1 MIVQLQ
7 KTYYS
12 IEQYL
17 ELEETAEYKS
27 EYHDGEIIAMTG
39 GTTNHNKIALNF
51 CTNFKFLNKGKNY
64 DIYINDVR
72 LSIPLERRYTYP
84 DIMII
89 NDRSMY
95 EGDKK
100 TTVTNPLVIIEVL
113 SNSTQNYDKGEK
125 FKSYRSMPK
134 ARCAPESFQEYI
146 LIDQYSF
153 SVEQFIK
160 ESESEW
166 RFKEYLGENQR
177 LKLGK
182 IDFEIPF
189 SDIYEG
195 VVFAEDI

>member
-1 MIVQLQ
+1 MIAQLE

-12 IEQYL
+12 VEEYL

-27 EYHDGEIIAMTG
+27 EYHDGKIIAMTG

-51 CTNFKFLNKGKNY
+51 CYNFKFLTKGKNY
-64 DIYINDVR
+64 EIYINDVR
-72 LSIPLERRYTYP
+72 LSIPLDRRYTYP
-84 DIMII
+84 DIMIFD
-89 NDRSMY
+89 DRPLY

-125 FKSYRSMPK
+125 FKSYRSIK
-134 ARCAPESFQEYI
+134 SFQEYI

-160 ESESEW
+160 ECQGEW
-166 RFKEYLGENQR
+166 KFKEYLGENQI

-182 IDFEIPF
+182 IDFEISF

-195 VVFAEDI
+195 VIFAENR

>member
-1 MIVQLQ
+1 MIAQLE

-12 IEQYL
+12 VEEYF

-51 CTNFKFLNKGKNY
+51 CTNFKFLTKGKNY
-64 DIYINDVR
+64 EIYINDVR
-72 LSIPLERRYTYP
+72 LSIPVERRYTYP

-89 NDRSMY
+89 KDQTIY
-95 EGDKK
+95 EGDKQ
-100 TTVTNPLVIIEVL
+100 TNVTNPLIIIEIL
-113 SNSTQNYDKGEK
+113 SNSTKNYDKGEK
-125 FKSYRSMPK
+125 FKSYRSIK
-134 ARCAPESFQEYI
+134 SFQEYI

-160 ESESEW
+160 ESEGEW
-166 RFKEYLGENQR
+166 RFKEYLGENKI

-182 IDFEIPF
+182 IDFEISF

-195 VVFAEDI
+195 VIFVENI

>member
-1 MIVQLQ
+1 MIAQLE
-7 KTYYS
+7 KIYYS
-12 IEQYL
+12 VDEYL

-39 GTTNHNKIALNF
+39 GTTNHNKIAGNLYF
-51 CTNFKFLNKGKNY
+51 HFKSAFRGKSY

-72 LSIPLERRYTYP
+72 LSIPSERRYTYP

-89 NDRSMY
+89 NDRTIY
-95 EGDKK
+95 EGDNK

-125 FKSYRSMPK
+125 FKSYRSI
-134 ARCAPESFQEYI
+134 ESFQEYI

-153 SVEQFIK
+153 SVEQFVK
-160 ESESEW
+160 ECENEW
-166 RFKEYLGENQR
+166 KFKEYLGENQI

-182 IDFEIPF
+182 IDFDISF
-189 SDIYEG
+189 ADIYEG
-195 VVFAEDI
+195 VIFNEI

>member
-1 MIVQLQ
+1 MIAQLE

-12 IEQYL
+12 VEEYL

-39 GTTNHNKIALNF
+39 GTTNHNKIAGNF
-51 CTNFKFLNKGKNY
+51 YFHFKSAFRGKSY

-72 LSIPLERRYTYP
+72 LSIPVERRYTYP

-89 NDRSMY
+89 HDRTIY
-95 EGDKK
+95 ESDKQ
-100 TTVTNPLVIIEVL
+100 TIVTNPLVIIEVL

-125 FKSYRSMPK
+125 FKSYRSI
-134 ARCAPESFQEYI
+134 ESFQEYI

-160 ESESEW
+160 ESDNEW
-166 RFKEYLGENQR
+166 RFKEYLGENQI

-195 VVFAEDI
+195 VIFAEDI